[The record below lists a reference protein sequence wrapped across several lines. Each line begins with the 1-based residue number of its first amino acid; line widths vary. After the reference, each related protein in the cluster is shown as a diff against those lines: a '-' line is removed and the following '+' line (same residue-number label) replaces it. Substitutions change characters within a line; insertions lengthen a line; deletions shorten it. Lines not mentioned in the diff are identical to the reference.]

1 MARQHDEGFRVFVV
15 ARWPSLVTTAYL
27 VTGDTGTAE
36 DCVQEALTR
45 VHRHWRRLRLD
56 GDPEAYARRAVVNA
70 ALSWRRRRRVIEV
83 PLAAAGEPRARPE
96 PEQTLD
102 AQLIAALRLLPPRMR
117 AAVVLRYV
125 EDRSEAETAE
135 LLSCSTGNVKS
146 TAHRGLARLRRNL
159 ESASSAA
166 TMQHAGRKSR

>member
-27 VTGDTGTAE
+27 VTGDTGIAE

-102 AQLIAALRLLPPRMR
+102 AQLIAATPSAAADASRCGAALCRGPLGGRDRR
-117 AAVVLRYV
+117 AAV
-125 EDRSEAETAE
+125 
-135 LLSCSTGNVKS
+135 LLHRQCQEHRTSRTGS
-146 TAHRGLARLRRNL
+146 TAP
-159 ESASSAA
+159 
-166 TMQHAGRKSR
+166 QP